1 MSSLSYPKTAL
12 SLLSLGD
19 EIRDGL
25 HRLGLLFLRRDS
37 GGQVPLLRSVVTE
50 LGVIAALNF
59 HHVLCVVDL
68 VLHTLVQ
75 RAIDGEGV
83 GGRIV
88 AVEVGSQ
95 QNKAVYLV
103 RVLGSELGGHGP
115 AHGVTG
121 DVPVPNVRKLGH
133 HIFRCVHVEN
143 SQVEGHLHQN
153 AGEAGLPELVQQGQI
168 GGGLHLGPGVEDDRG
183 VRGIGWGEDGQIIP
197 NLQMISACLL
207 YTSGAADEL

>member
-68 VLHTLVQ
+68 VPPH
-75 RAIDGEGV
+75 
-83 GGRIV
+83 
-88 AVEVGSQ
+88 S
-95 QNKAVYLV
+95 
-103 RVLGSELGGHGP
+103 GSESH
-115 AHGVTG
+115 
-121 DVPVPNVRKLGH
+121 R
-133 HIFRCVHVEN
+133 R
-143 SQVEGHLHQN
+143 
-153 AGEAGLPELVQQGQI
+153 
-168 GGGLHLGPGVEDDRG
+168 
-183 VRGIGWGEDGQIIP
+183 
-197 NLQMISACLL
+197 
-207 YTSGAADEL
+207 